1 MRFRVL
7 VVLLG
12 LLMALAVLNVAAP
25 DSLVQDS
32 HATEVGVTD
41 ETILR
46 IDSIGP
52 RGGDSE

>member
-1 MRFRVL
+1 M